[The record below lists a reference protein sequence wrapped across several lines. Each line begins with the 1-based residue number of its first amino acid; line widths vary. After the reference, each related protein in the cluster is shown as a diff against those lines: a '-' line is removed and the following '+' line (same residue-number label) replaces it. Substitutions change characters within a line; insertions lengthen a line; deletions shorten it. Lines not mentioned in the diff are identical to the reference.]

1 MGVGWK
7 FTLSQKKGIM
17 EAKGN
22 SFVLTPS
29 KFKLKQ
35 PSEIVNWKPY
45 VHCPFPS
52 SMDHNSYACKI
63 DEVNTKVPISHV
75 YSRCAYNNIK

>member
-1 MGVGWK
+1 MFIVGKKFVILKHPKWGLVGE
-7 FTLSQKKGIM
+7 FTLSQKIGIM

-35 PSEIVNWKPY
+35 PLEKVN
-45 VHCPFPS
+45 
-52 SMDHNSYACKI
+52 
-63 DEVNTKVPISHV
+63 
-75 YSRCAYNNIK
+75 